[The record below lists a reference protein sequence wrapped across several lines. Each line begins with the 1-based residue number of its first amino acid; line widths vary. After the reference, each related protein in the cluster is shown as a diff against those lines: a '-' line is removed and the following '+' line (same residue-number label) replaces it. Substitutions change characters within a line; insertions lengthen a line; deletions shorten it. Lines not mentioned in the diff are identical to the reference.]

1 MIVLEDLQKSYGA
14 NAAVQGLSL
23 TVPAGRIC
31 GLIGPDGA
39 GKTTAMRIVC
49 GLLRPDGGRATVLG
63 RDCTREAQA
72 IKPHL
77 GYMPQ
82 RFSLYPDLTVAENL
96 RFFADLFSVPRDQR
110 ERREAELMDFSKLGP
125 FRSRRA
131 GRLSGGMKQKLAL
144 SCTLIHTPEVLVLDE
159 PTTGVDP
166 VSRREFWRILRELAG
181 RGLALLVSTPYMD
194 EAGLCDEVVLVH
206 GGRAIAR
213 GTPAEVAASFPRRL
227 LEVRGPDLAAAIAR
241 LRADGVAGTDARRFG
256 DRLHL
261 VHDDDAQVAAARARL
276 VGLDVEVVPVVA
288 GIEDVFVALLEAAS

>member
-1 MIVLEDLQKSYGA
+1 MIVLDDLRKNYGA
-14 NAAVQGLSL
+14 TAALQGLSL
-23 TVPAGRIC
+23 TVPTGRIC

-39 GKTTAMRIVC
+39 GKTSAMRIVC

-63 RDCTREAQA
+63 HNCTREAQT

-96 RFFADLFSVPRDQR
+96 RFFADLFVVGGRERD
-110 ERREAELMDFSKLGP
+110 RREAELMDFSKLGP
-125 FRSRRA
+125 FRDRRA

-144 SCTLIHTPEVLVLDE
+144 CCTLIHTPEVLILDE

-166 VSRREFWRILRELAG
+166 VSRREFWRILRELAD

-194 EAGLCDEVVLVH
+194 EAALCDEVVLVH
-206 GGRAIAR
+206 AGRAIAR
-213 GTPAEVAASFPRRL
+213 GTPGEVAASFPRRL
-227 LEVRGPDLAAAIAR
+227 LEVRGPDLATAIAR
-241 LRADGVAGTDARRFG
+241 LRDDGVPGTDARRFG

-261 VHDDDAQVAAARARL
+261 VHDDDAQAAAARARL
-276 VGLDVEVVPVVA
+276 GGLDVEVVPVTA
-288 GIEDVFVALLEAAS
+288 GIEDVFVALLEEAS